1 MKGGT
6 TEKIEEKEMR
16 EEIEGIEMREDPR
29 EIEMTVTVMKEERD
43 KEEGREMMIE
53 IIVQE
58 DMVMTEMRGESTNR
72 TTKLRGTREET
83 TRPEE
88 VVQAIGTV
96 VISQNTVRNVT
107 RQNETPVTIVTP
119 EIIVIPVTRVT
130 VRERNVD
137 SAVPPARTDTTARM
151 RDRKS
156 VV

>member
-72 TTKLRGTREET
+72 
-83 TRPEE
+83 
-88 VVQAIGTV
+88 
-96 VISQNTVRNVT
+96 VITIKFRQQN
-107 RQNETPVTIVTP
+107 
-119 EIIVIPVTRVT
+119 
-130 VRERNVD
+130 
-137 SAVPPARTDTTARM
+137 
-151 RDRKS
+151 
-156 VV
+156 